1 MKNEIVDELPS
12 GLPSDELIAKA
23 VSMSTRSLRRRLSA
37 EGTTYSQLLDAVR
50 RELAERYIADT
61 SRSLGEISY
70 LLGFSELS
78 SFSRAFKR
86 WTGKI
91 PGEYRRSLVNR

>member
-86 WTGKI
+86 WTGHTPSAVRAEI
-91 PGEYRRSLVNR
+91 SM